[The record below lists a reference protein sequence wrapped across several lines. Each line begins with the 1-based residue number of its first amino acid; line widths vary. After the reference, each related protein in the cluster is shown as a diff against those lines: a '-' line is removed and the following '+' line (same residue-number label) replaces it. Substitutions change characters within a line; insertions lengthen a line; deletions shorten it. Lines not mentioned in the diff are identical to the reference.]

1 MKKVVK
7 YLKFVFFILIFVLLV
22 SNLMLLKNIMNTLV
36 KIDEEIK
43 IKTEN
48 LEAKIEEVTN
58 ELFEKQEIISE
69 MIFST
74 YENTN
79 FQIKQSQNINETY
92 GKVLEETK
100 KEINHILDEGYNEL
114 PKIKEAGLY
123 FYDNKNYLEAYNKF
137 KNILLFEEDNHEI
150 RNMLVKSLY
159 YSNPA
164 NSTNFTEIMNEI
176 NKIKNTVY
184 NDAEIKKIENII
196 KLERGEIDE

>member
-1 MKKVVK
+1 MKKVTK
-7 YLKFVFFILIFVLLV
+7 YIKIVFFVLFFVLLI
-22 SNLMLLKNIMNTLV
+22 SNLMLLKNIINGLE
-36 KIDEEIK
+36 KIDAEIK
-43 IKTEN
+43 INTEKF
-48 LEAKIEEVTN
+48 ESKIEDSN
-58 ELFEKQEIISE
+58 KIIFEKQEIISE
-69 MIFST
+69 MLFSI
-74 YENTN
+74 YENTT

-92 GKVLEETK
+92 GKVLEESK
-100 KEINHILDEGYNEL
+100 KEKNHKLEGAYSEI
-114 PKIKEAGLY
+114 PKLKEAGINLY
-123 FYDNKNYLEAYNKF
+123 ENNNYLEAYNKF

-150 RNMLVKSLY
+150 RNMLIKSLY